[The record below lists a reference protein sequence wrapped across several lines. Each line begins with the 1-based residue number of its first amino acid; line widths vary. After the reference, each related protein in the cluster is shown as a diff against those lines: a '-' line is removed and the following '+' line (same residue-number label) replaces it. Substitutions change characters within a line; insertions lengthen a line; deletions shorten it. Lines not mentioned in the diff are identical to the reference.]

1 MSYSIHLIAREPF
14 AFSFYLERNVLKK
27 TEYNL
32 PMRKMHW
39 KWTWSTWWQ
48 FWPGQCRLNTT
59 DVTFSC
65 FIYLFIWFCFLYC
78 VVTIHNAV
86 FVYSKHRQDPFFVL
100 TTTIIVLI
108 MTGCDW
114 IVAEPLN
121 ISPRMS
127 RLRATWIKDLPHTQ

>member
-86 FVYSKHRQDPFFVL
+86 FVYSKHRQSFLCPHHYHHRPNNDRVWLDCCWTPEHLPTYVS
-100 TTTIIVLI
+100 
-108 MTGCDW
+108 
-114 IVAEPLN
+114 VACHLN
-121 ISPRMS
+121 
-127 RLRATWIKDLPHTQ
+127 